1 MRITR
6 RISHFVAGR
15 ARHFASSSFSDIG
28 IVKSWMAVMSGLTTK
43 GAGLV
48 VGTAGTAAKQNSRL
62 ERPPSQSEF
71 DPLFR
76 NVMHISL

>member
-6 RISHFVAGR
+6 RISHFVAAPVNLVSLSWTG

-48 VGTAGTAAKQNSRL
+48 VGSKTHDLK
-62 ERPPSQSEF
+62 
-71 DPLFR
+71 DPLPIR
-76 NVMHISL
+76 V